1 MNTYFDYTLPFD
13 YLIGN
18 VDRNY
23 GNFGVIRN
31 VETLKVERAAAI
43 FDDGN
48 SLWYNDA
55 FIGQNSKA
63 YLFEFEQEKQ
73 IKLMKD
79 PNCFPFHKLTNLSE
93 LCLK

>member
-1 MNTYFDYTLPFD
+1 MNTYFDYTVPFD

-23 GNFGVIRN
+23 GNFGVIHN
-31 VETLKVERAAAI
+31 VEILKVERAASI

-48 SLWYNDA
+48 SNDA

-63 YLFEFEQEKQ
+63 
-73 IKLMKD
+73 
-79 PNCFPFHKLTNLSE
+79 
-93 LCLK
+93 